1 MSFATT
7 QASDSNKQHFI
18 HSLVLFGACRQHCN
32 KIMQS
37 QIKQV
42 TINNVLSFIWFPLT
56 AVGHRK
62 CRLVLVHAG
71 S

>member
-1 MSFATT
+1 MSWLSMSFATT

-42 TINNVLSFIWFPLT
+42 TINNVLSFI
-56 AVGHRK
+56 
-62 CRLVLVHAG
+62 
-71 S
+71 